1 MPPVEIVQV
10 APTMAEL
17 LAEIAALAAD
27 TSLPAGT
34 SAEAATD
41 LSARGFFVSGYSLD
55 QYRQAAA
62 HGRLAATVEDGHA
75 TGFLL
80 TYGPTDPVDP
90 GDHGSRFIR
99 DRFGPATPIIKQIA
113 SGAAHAGK
121 GHARLLYERFA
132 ATQNADVFAAI
143 VKFPPNHG
151 SEAFHRKLGFHECT
165 VFDHPDGKPRGI
177 WRWPLDRQPAGTA

>member
-10 APTMAEL
+10 TPTMADL

-27 TSLPAGT
+27 TSLPAG
-34 SAEAATD
+34 AEAAQD

-55 QYRQAAA
+55 QYRAAAA

-75 TGFLL
+75 TGFLM
-80 TYGPTDPVDP
+80 TYGPADPVDP

-99 DRFGPATPIIKQIA
+99 ERFGAAAPIIKQIA

-121 GHARLLYERFA
+121 GHARLLYQGFA
-132 ATQNADVFAAI
+132 AAQAADIFAAI
-143 VKFPPNHG
+143 VKDPPNQG
-151 SEAFHRKLGFHECT
+151 SEAFHRKLGFHECA

-177 WRWPLDRQPAGTA
+177 WQWPRERQAPA